1 MFSSRQSHNLI
12 NKIHERLFRLIT
24 NDENSCF
31 ETLLEHN
38 KDITKH
44 SMTEVYKIAK
54 GEVPAIMKNLFIFQE
69 NIHNVRNFQ
78 IIYS

>member
-1 MFSSRQSHNLI
+1 
-12 NKIHERLFRLIT
+12 
-24 NDENSCF
+24 
-31 ETLLEHN
+31 
-38 KDITKH
+38 
-44 SMTEVYKIAK
+44 MTEVYKIAK